1 MPNPIPG
8 QTEYAYSR
16 MYVVVNPNPA
26 LGPPTYRISIPE
38 DLSGGGGGG
47 GGTGGAVYDFDG
59 EAPIVVSTSP
69 GVGTNPPIV
78 KTEMDITLLN
88 QRKA

>member
-8 QTEYAYSR
+8 EFEYAYSR
-16 MYVVVNPNPA
+16 MYVVVNPSPA

-47 GGTGGAVYDFDG
+47 TAGTAYDFDG
-59 EAPIVVSTSP
+59 VAPIVVDTTP
-69 GVGTNPPIV
+69 GVGSNPTIV
-78 KTEMDITLLN
+78 VTSMDIQQLN
-88 QRKA
+88 DRTI